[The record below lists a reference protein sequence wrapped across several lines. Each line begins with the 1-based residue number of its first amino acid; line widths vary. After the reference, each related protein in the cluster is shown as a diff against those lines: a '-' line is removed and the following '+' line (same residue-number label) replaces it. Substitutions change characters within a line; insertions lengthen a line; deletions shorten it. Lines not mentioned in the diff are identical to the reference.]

1 MTEADYLAYVDASF
15 ATALEREVRDDGL
28 KMIAGAFASNI
39 RALHLLAL
47 LPQYL
52 LTYAAVRI
60 ERARQPDSNVV
71 QAQKAAVS
79 YMRELASDEQMSDC
93 LEATRRAVLV
103 DTWGAFDCL
112 SNDTLELVC
121 PPAKP
126 PRGLKTIGDA
136 FRKTFPTRDRELREI
151 FERNDLVELS
161 ELRHVILHR
170 GGVVDEAYKAK
181 VSWTTDVLGARVAL
195 PGTRVKTLASSCIAA
210 ARELLLLV
218 QDERSP

>member
-1 MTEADYLAYVDASF
+1 MTEADYLAYVDASS

-121 PPAKP
+121 LSPCYSSA
-126 PRGLKTIGDA
+126 LGDLRQSA
-136 FRKTFPTRDRELREI
+136 MLFERRSLREI
-151 FERNDLVELS
+151 VNC
-161 ELRHVILHR
+161 
-170 GGVVDEAYKAK
+170 
-181 VSWTTDVLGARVAL
+181 ARYL
-195 PGTRVKTLASSCIAA
+195 KGMI
-210 ARELLLLV
+210 
-218 QDERSP
+218 